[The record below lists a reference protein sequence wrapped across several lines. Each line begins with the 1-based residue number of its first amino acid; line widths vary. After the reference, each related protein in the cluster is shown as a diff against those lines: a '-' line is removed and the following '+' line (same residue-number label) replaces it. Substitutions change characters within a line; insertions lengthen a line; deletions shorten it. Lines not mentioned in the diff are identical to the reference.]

1 MLTVEENQRLT
12 QVGPGTPMGEL
23 MRRYWHP
30 VAAAAELDDNPFRTK
45 PVRILGEDLVLFRDR
60 SGKLGLIDRLCAHR
74 RADLT
79 YGVVED
85 DGLRCQYHG
94 WMYDCTGQ
102 CIEQPFEETVRPEA
116 RFKDKIKLNGYPAQE
131 LGGLIFAYLG
141 PEPAP
146 MLPHWGPLVWGNTV
160 RDVAITELPCNWLQ
174 CQENSLDP
182 VHVEWLHNYFWN
194 YLKGMKSDK
203 TALTGGLRNV
213 RKHQKIGFDLF
224 DYGIIKRRVLDGFT
238 EEDDDW
244 KEGHPILFPHILLV
258 GSQFS
263 ATLQF
268 RVPVD
273 DSHTYHVSHYT
284 FRAAPGADVLPQER
298 VPYRYVP
305 LNDDKNRYIMDY
317 VFNQDYSVWVGQG
330 PIARR
335 DLEKLG
341 ESDRGI
347 ILYRQL
353 LEQEMEAVARGDD
366 PMNTFRDPAANICIE
381 PPLEHIK
388 FGATHRPPKYMPGEA
403 GYSDAAAEIERV
415 QATWD
420 RELAGAR

>member
-1 MLTVEENQRLT
+1 MLTAEENARLT
-12 QVGPGTPMGEL
+12 EVGPGTVMGEL

-30 VAAAAELDDNPFRTK
+30 IAATAEIDDNPFRTK
-45 PVRILGEDLVLFRDR
+45 AVRILGEDLALFRDR

-79 YGVVED
+79 YGVAED

-94 WMYDCTGQ
+94 WMYDGTGQ

-116 RFKDKIKLNGYPAQE
+116 RFKDRIKMNGYRVEE

-160 RDVAITELPCNWLQ
+160 RDIAITELPCNWLQ

-194 YLKGMKSDK
+194 YLKAVKSDGS
-203 TALTGGLRNV
+203 ALSDGLRNV

-224 DYGIIKRRVLDGFT
+224 DYGIIKRRVLEGFT

-244 KEGHPILFPHILLV
+244 KEGHPILFPNILLV

-273 DSHTYHVSHYT
+273 DSHCYHVSHYT
-284 FRAAPGADVLPQER
+284 FRAAPGAEVPPQER

-305 LNDDKNRYIMDY
+305 LNDDRNRYIMDY

-347 ILYRQL
+347 IMFRQL

-366 PMNTFRDPAANICIE
+366 PMNTFRDPAANVCIE

-388 FGATHRPPKYMPGEA
+388 FGATRRPPKYMPGEA
-403 GYSDAAAEIERV
+403 GYSDAAAEIEAV

-420 RELAGAR
+420 RELVGAH

>member
-1 MLTVEENQRLT
+1 MLTAEENARLT
-12 QVGPGTPMGEL
+12 EVGPGTVMGEL

-30 VAAAAELDDNPFRTK
+30 IAATAEIDDNPFRTK
-45 PVRILGEDLVLFRDR
+45 AVRILGEDLALFRDR

-79 YGVVED
+79 YGVAEEH
-85 DGLRCQYHG
+85 GLRCQYHG
-94 WMYDCTGQ
+94 WMYDGTGQ

-116 RFKDKIKLNGYPAQE
+116 RFKDRIKMNGYRVEE

-160 RDVAITELPCNWLQ
+160 RDIAITELPCNWLQ

-194 YLKGMKSDK
+194 YLKAVKSDGS
-203 TALTGGLRNV
+203 ALSDGLRNV

-224 DYGIIKRRVLDGFT
+224 DYGIIKRRVLEGFT

-244 KEGHPILFPHILLV
+244 KEGHPILFPNILLV

-273 DSHTYHVSHYT
+273 DSHCYHVSHYT
-284 FRAAPGADVLPQER
+284 FRAAPGAEVPRQER

-305 LNDDKNRYIMDY
+305 LNDDRNRYIMDY

-347 ILYRQL
+347 IMFRQL

-366 PMNTFRDPAANICIE
+366 PMNTFRDPAANVCIE

-388 FGATHRPPKYMPGEA
+388 FGATHRPPRYMPGEA
-403 GYSDAAAEIERV
+403 GYSDAAAEIEAV

-420 RELAGAR
+420 RELVSAR